1 MMDRNALKRNLPI
14 KVLLVALILAALQGC
29 SMHTQP
35 RNVILFIGDGM
46 DDHQITIARNY
57 LKGAKGQLAIDRLP
71 VRGAVQVLT
80 VDENNP
86 QQPVYV
92 ADSANSATAI
102 ATGVVTS
109 RGRIATTANTDRD
122 LRTIIELAEAE
133 KLHTGIVTTAA
144 ITDATPASFVAHV
157 SNRGCQ
163 GPSTM
168 VAASRF
174 GSSFKGCENDLIGNG
189 GAGSIAEQIAA
200 SSVEIY
206 LGGGSKFFASSV
218 EEGKSVMEQAKNNGY
233 QIIERAEELNKS
245 FTQDKVLGL
254 FAEKEMP
261 VRLMGEND
269 RAAEFLEIVDNK
281 AVEPQAFACVQ
292 NPQAVKVPSLKAM
305 TETAIKHLNSKNDRG
320 FFLMVESASIDKQ
333 SHMRRPCGSI
343 GELEQLDEAVQA
355 ALSFAASNP
364 NTLILVTA
372 DHGQAAQLVP
382 YPSLF
387 QGRPKAHSIGHLA
400 VIKTPEGSLMGIN
413 YATNDTILEEH
424 TGAQIPL
431 LMNHKTS
438 TQLNGV
444 IRQPQLFTLM
454 RDFLKL

>member
-1 MMDRNALKRNLPI
+1 MMDRKALKRNLPVR
-14 KVLLVALILAALQGC
+14 VLLIGLILTALQGC

-35 RNVILFIGDGM
+35 RNVILIIGDGM

-57 LKGAKGQLAIDRLP
+57 LKGANGQLTIDRLP
-71 VRGAVQVLT
+71 IRGAVQVLT

-109 RGRIATTANTDRD
+109 RGRIATTAKTDRD
-122 LRTIIELAEAE
+122 LRTIIELAEAK
-133 KLHTGIVTTAA
+133 KLRTGIVTTAA

-163 GPSTM
+163 GPKAM
-168 VAASRF
+168 VADPRF
-174 GSSFKGCENDLIGNG
+174 GSSFKGCENDLISNG
-189 GAGSIAEQIAA
+189 GAGSIAEQMAA
-200 SSVEIY
+200 SSVEII
-206 LGGGSKFFASSV
+206 LGGGRQFFTSSV
-218 EEGKSVMEQAKNNGY
+218 NEGKSAMEQAKINGY
-233 QIIERAEELNKS
+233 QIVERADDLNKRFS
-245 FTQDKVLGL
+245 NDKVLGL

-261 VRLMGEND
+261 VRLMGEGD
-269 RAAEFLEIVDNK
+269 RAAEILEIIDNK
-281 AVEPQAFACVQ
+281 PVDPQAFACVK

-305 TETAIKHLNSKNDRG
+305 TEAAIKHLSRDNDKG

-343 GELEQLDEAVQA
+343 GELEQLDETVQA
-355 ALSFAASNP
+355 ALVFAAKNP

-400 VIKTPEGSLMGIN
+400 VIKTPEGSLMGVN

-431 LMNHKTS
+431 LMNNKS
-438 TQLNGV
+438 SAKLNG
-444 IRQPQLFTLM
+444 IITQPQLFTLM
-454 RDFLKL
+454 RDFLNL